1 MVYDISGLRLASVDF
16 SSAIG
21 SNKQSSLNFVGDFDL
36 DDNDKG
42 FFVSGSVM
50 NIESLQIVVTD
61 GGVDK
66 NVVTGVSGVST
77 TASPFLQPQY

>member
-1 MVYDISGLRLASVDF
+1 MHEFLCNITGNR
-16 SSAIG
+16 
-21 SNKQSSLNFVGDFDL
+21 FDL

-50 NIESLQIVVTD
+50 NIEPLQIVVTD

-66 NVVTGVSGVST
+66 NVVTGGSGIDT
-77 TASPFLQPQY
+77 TASPFLRPRY

>member
-1 MVYDISGLRLASVDF
+1 M
-16 SSAIG
+16 
-21 SNKQSSLNFVGDFDL
+21 GDFDL

-66 NVVTGVSGVST
+66 NVVTGVSGVNT
-77 TASPFLQPQY
+77 NASPFLQPQY